1 MPPGKEKKVAVNPLN
16 TTAQIQQIFS
26 EVQSQLPT
34 VNFDSDDQ
42 NDKNNKL
49 IGTKSYKI
57 DNSKEITPLFIS
69 NSKNIKFSS
78 YSIKNI

>member
-1 MPPGKEKKVAVNPLN
+1 MTIIIYNPPLKRKLVY
-16 TTAQIQQIFS
+16 
-26 EVQSQLPT
+26 
-34 VNFDSDDQ
+34 
-42 NDKNNKL
+42 DKNNKL